1 MPRRKRAFK
10 TTRKPS
16 KRTVK
21 LVRTTETLSPAEE
34 TFEIEH
40 QSHLVES
47 WRIKISLYTHLVAA
61 TYRQYPQHQR
71 SIVES
76 HIILGILI
84 SSIFAK
90 FGSILRFNYY
100 ISRACFRL
108 TVSILCP
115 KVIHAEKTHSAKSLP
130 SSPPLPPYFPR
141 KLET

>member
-10 TTRKPS
+10 TTQKPS

-40 QSHLVES
+40 TSHLAES
-47 WRIKISLYTHLVAA
+47 WRIKVTLYTHLVAA

-90 FGSILRFNYY
+90 FGSILRLNYY

-108 TVSILCP
+108 TVSIRYP
-115 KVIHAEKTHSAKSLP
+115 TVIHTEKNHSAKPLP
-130 SSPPLPPYFPR
+130 SSPQLPPFFPQ